1 MRKNGGGGN
10 INKIGNNINK
20 IGDNGVNGD
29 AAVKY

>member
-1 MRKNGGGGN
+1 MRKNGGGG
-10 INKIGNNINK
+10 NINK